1 MLHFYFVRLLKVVE
15 TPTLLKSVIGGEKMS
30 EGKILP
36 FKGIARRVR
45 LPAFARI
52 ILQTLPRLKGRLW
65 SCAQL
70 RFLLIFED
78 KGL

>member
-1 MLHFYFVRLLKVVE
+1 MLHFYIVRLLKVVE

-30 EGKILP
+30 DQGKILP

-52 ILQTLPRLKGRLW
+52 IL
-65 SCAQL
+65 
-70 RFLLIFED
+70 
-78 KGL
+78 